1 MATDPLVLVWLVIL
15 TIGNLATLVGI
26 VALNQRL
33 RQLPSTR
40 ELDLNEKMDR
50 VLQVASSQ
58 VVMKNEA
65 IRRQARTLID
75 CIEADPMAAEKFFTQ
90 VLTLKQALEA

>member
-1 MATDPLVLVWLVIL
+1 MGTDPLVLVWLVLL
-15 TIGNLATLVGI
+15 TIGNVFTLVGI
-26 VALNQRL
+26 VLLNQRF

-65 IRRQARTLID
+65 IRRQVRNLID
-75 CIEADPMAAEKFFTQ
+75 SIEGDPMAADKFYTQ